1 MEEPRRLGG
10 RYELGGVLGR
20 GGMAEVY
27 LGHDTRL
34 GRSVAVKTLRADMA
48 RDPSF
53 QARFRREAQSAASL
67 NHPAIVAV
75 YDTGEDYI
83 DGISIPYIVMEYVEG
98 STLRELLHSGRR
110 LLPERALEMT
120 IGILQAL
127 EYSHRAG
134 IVHRDIK
141 PANVMLTR
149 QGNVKVMDFGI
160 ARAMGDAGM
169 TMTQTSAVIG
179 TAQYL
184 SPEQAKGE
192 QVDARSDLYSTG
204 CLLYELLT
212 VRPPFVGDS
221 PVAVAYQH
229 VREEAQP
236 PSVFDPEVRPEVD
249 AIVLKALAKD
259 RDYRYQSADEMR
271 DDIERFLDGLPVAAA
286 QQAAAYGMGA
296 AGYGYD
302 QNGYPQHDP
311 YGQTNMLP
319 QHAAGGP
326 TTVLPQ
332 ASPAGYPQ
340 PQGPGYDDGYGQTYA
355 GAQGGGNDGYDDG
368 YGRSG
373 RRGGEP
379 PKKSNTSWIVLAVAA
394 VLVLVGTFFVA
405 QAMFGNSKGDT
416 PKDAP
421 KVAVPNLVGKSLAE
435 AKTLATQA
443 GPKLVVTE
451 GEKVACPD
459 AAVKKD
465 QVCTQNPAVG
475 GQLAEAGTITVQ
487 LSSGPA
493 KAAVP
498 AVTGKTKEQAVK
510 ALADAGF
517 TNVTSE
523 YKDDENAPLEQ
534 VTGQDPPPNAGA
546 DPTAPIKL
554 TVSQGK
560 AKVAVPNVVGQ
571 PKEAAQAT
579 LESAGFQV
587 DASKTTTTN
596 DPSKVNTVASQ
607 TPTAN
612 SKVAAA
618 SKIQLTV
625 FKAPDKVTVPPL
637 TNVVLRDAIKQL
649 ETAGLKYT
657 IVFGPADPA
666 SLVTSSTP
674 QAGTQVDPQ
683 TSIGLMTKAA
693 DPPKGGDT
701 PTIPGIPGIPTP
713 SNTKGG
719 PNN

>member
-27 LGHDTRL
+27 LAHDTRL

-229 VREEAQP
+229 VREEPQP
-236 PSVFDPEVRPEVD
+236 PSVFDPEVRPEID

-286 QQAAAYGMGA
+286 QQAAYGMGP

-302 QNGYPQHDP
+302 QNGYPQQHDP
-311 YGQTNMLP
+311 YGQTNVLP
-319 QHAAGGP
+319 QQPGGP
-326 TTVLPQ
+326 TTLLPQ
-332 ASPAGYPQ
+332 ASAQQGGYQ
-340 PQGPGYDDGYGQTYA
+340 EDGYGQTYA
-355 GAQGGGNDGYDDG
+355 GAAGDGHDGYDDG
-368 YGRSG
+368 YGQGGG
-373 RRGGEP
+373 RRGEDR

-405 QAMFGNSKGDT
+405 QAMFSDKGTKET
-416 PKDAP
+416 PKVSA
-421 KVAVPNLVGKSLAE
+421 PNLVGKSLAD
-435 AKTLATQA
+435 ARTAAAAA

-451 GEKVACPD
+451 GDKVTCPD
-459 AAVKKD
+459 TNVKKD
-465 QVCTQNPAVG
+465 QVCAQNPAAG
-475 GQLAEAGTITVQ
+475 GQIAENATITVQ

-493 KAAVP
+493 KSQIP
-498 AVTGKTKEQAVK
+498 TVTGKPKDQALQ
-510 ALADAGF
+510 ALSAAGF
-517 TNVTSE
+517 TNVGAPE
-523 YKDDENAPLEQ
+523 YKDDDTAPQ
-534 VTGQDPPPNAGA
+534 DTVIAQDPAAGTPA
-546 DPTAPIKL
+546 DPSAPVKL

-560 AKVAVPNVVGQ
+560 AKQTVPNVVG
-571 PKEAAQAT
+571 AQKDDAQNQ
-579 LESAGFQV
+579 LQSLGFQV
-587 DASKTTTTN
+587 DTSKTTPIN
-596 DPSKVNTVASQ
+596 DPTKVNTVASQ
-607 TPTAN
+607 SISPNTKAPAN
-612 SKVAAA
+612 T
-618 SKIQLTV
+618 KISLTIY
-625 FKAPDKVTVPPL
+625 KAPDKATVPPL
-637 TNVVLRDAIKQL
+637 QNVKLSDAIAQL
-649 ETAGLKYT
+649 QKLNLGYT
-657 IVFGPADPA
+657 IVGPQDP
-666 SLVTSSTP
+666 TSVVQMTNP
-674 QAGTQVDPQ
+674 PAGTQLDPNTQ
-683 TSIGLMTKAA
+683 VQLFTKAA
-693 DPPKGGDT
+693 EPPKGGDPTTT
-701 PTIPGIPGIPTP
+701 PP
-713 SNTKGG
+713 KGDH
-719 PNN
+719 P